1 MQGFLLWESFAC
13 RIPADLSDLTLYFF
27 FFFFFFVVVV
37 ACLFNFM
44 FLSVQIILC
53 LVQINKNLGEIDFAM
68 RMKKLP
74 LLKLKVE
81 EICWRNR
88 TLNSKRHH
96 WVISLP
102 HFHFISLFSD
112 SIHTGCEYIWYFLI
126 IKILVLFFVAEVGNI
141 VVNFR

>member
-13 RIPADLSDLTLYFF
+13 RIPADLSDLTLYIF

>member
-13 RIPADLSDLTLYFF
+13 RIPAELSDLTLHSFN
-27 FFFFFFVVVV
+27 FFFVVVV

-44 FLSVQIILC
+44 FLSLQIILC

-102 HFHFISLFSD
+102 HFHFVSLFSD
-112 SIHTGCEYIWYFLI
+112 SIHTGCEYIWYFLV
-126 IKILVLFFVAEVGNI
+126 IKILGI
-141 VVNFR
+141 VFCSWSGQYCCEF